1 MNKIVKMIDEMIE
14 RSKRGQYGA
23 SPERVRYTS
32 GRLDALSELRAKI
45 VAELE
50 IAPALGTISEIDKW
64 EPRKPNRIHLAPRKQ
79 LVDLASDYINHEYPR
94 PVDGHIALEN
104 VNSCDKHHITDWR
117 NRKYPHSQDLRHE
130 YYIGIDDKKLERLI
144 KDVEREAKRK
154 RIAAQGTAR

>member
-1 MNKIVKMIDEMIE
+1 MKTITIIDGMIAVAQTLAKTDENQANCQPAYFRGRIE
-14 RSKRGQYGA
+14 ALQQLRSILQ
-23 SPERVRYTS
+23 
-32 GRLDALSELRAKI
+32 D
-45 VAELE
+45 E
-50 IAPALGTISEIDKW
+50 IAKAPKPTSIPD
-64 EPRKPNRIHLAPRKQ
+64 RKPNRIHLAPRKQ

-130 YYIGIDDKKLERLI
+130 YYVGIDDKKLERLI

-154 RIAAQGTAR
+154 RTAAQGAAR